1 MAFPIEFMIKAYQ
14 MSKEDIIENGHKIE
28 GNFAILNEVKRNSE
42 GNNLGKLMQQR
53 VRQLSSIT

>member
-1 MAFPIEFMIKAYQ
+1 MIKAYQ

>member
-1 MAFPIEFMIKAYQ
+1 MTFPIEFMIKAYQ